1 MIRIDSDPNT
11 SDSGLNKNFFEMVNN
26 HEGKELF
33 LTLYN
38 MRLRNIRKVPIV
50 PNKNWI
56 NSDSLLGVMLRY
68 ENYEIAHEYTYKILS
83 VLKNSPSEKAGLQE
97 NIDYVIGLLNFKNE
111 DLNDM
116 INYIVAS

>member
-1 MIRIDSDPNT
+1 
-11 SDSGLNKNFFEMVNN
+11 MVNN

-33 LTLYN
+33 LTVYN

-116 INYIVAS
+116 INHIVAS

>member
-1 MIRIDSDPNT
+1 
-11 SDSGLNKNFFEMVNN
+11 MVNN

-83 VLKNSPSEKAGLQE
+83 VFKNSPSEKAGLQE

-116 INYIVAS
+116 INHIVAS